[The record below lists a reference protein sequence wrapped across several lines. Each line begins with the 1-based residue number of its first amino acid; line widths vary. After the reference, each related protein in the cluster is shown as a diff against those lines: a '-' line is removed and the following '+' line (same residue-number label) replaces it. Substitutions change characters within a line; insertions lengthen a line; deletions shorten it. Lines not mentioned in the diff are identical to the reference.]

1 MAYTLETK
9 IRSRS
14 FAITV
19 ELVAPPSADS
29 ARLLRAVAPLR
40 GRVDAVTVA
49 SAPTDETS
57 TASFAAA
64 AILAANGYEPVLR
77 VSCRDRN
84 RAALTGDLLGSAA
97 LGVGN
102 LLIVRGDGAR
112 TEQAGASAE
121 ATAALD
127 SKARELVM
135 LARNLRS
142 TGLLPSGRRIEPRP
156 KFFIG
161 TAEVLPR
168 MAGAEWSAT
177 GLLDKIEAGADFV
190 VSQPCFDLEIA
201 RRYMRRL
208 DDEGISERL
217 GVVIG
222 VALVQSAKSARR
234 LNEKHGFQIPKDVLA
249 RLEGASAP
257 DEEGLRICAELVEG
271 LREIAGVA
279 GAHLIAP
286 EGGTEAIAAVLDT
299 LPGKLR
305 KGQGICEAIGG

>member
-1 MAYTLETK
+1 
-9 IRSRS
+9 
-14 FAITV
+14 
-19 ELVAPPSADS
+19 
-29 ARLLRAVAPLR
+29 
-40 GRVDAVTVA
+40 
-49 SAPTDETS
+49 
-57 TASFAAA
+57 
-64 AILAANGYEPVLR
+64 

-84 RAALTGDLLGSAA
+84 RVALTGDLLGSAA
-97 LGVGN
+97 LGVSN
-102 LLIVRGDGAR
+102 LFIVHGDDGRAEQADARVEAR
-112 TEQAGASAE
+112 T
-121 ATAALD
+121 ALD
-127 SKARELVM
+127 SKAREVMM

-161 TAEVLPR
+161 TADVLPR
-168 MAGAEWSAT
+168 MPGAECSAT
-177 GLLDKIEAGADFV
+177 RLLDKIEAGADFV
-190 VSQPCFDLEIA
+190 VSQPCFDLETA

-208 DDEGISERL
+208 NDEGISERL

-222 VALVQSAKSARR
+222 VALVRSAKSARR
-234 LNEKHGFQIPKDVLA
+234 LNEKHGFHIPKDVLA

-286 EGGTEAIAAVLDT
+286 DGGLEAIAAVLDT

-305 KGQGICEAIGG
+305 RSQGICEAIGG